1 MDSEVLLLNPRG
13 RRRRKSAKGRKR
25 NPTRTAAQRA
35 ATRRMIAA
43 NRARRANPAPRRAK
57 ARATYRRRNPAT
69 PVSVYRRRS
78 SARRRNP
85 INLGGI
91 VGTIK
96 QGALQAGGAIV
107 MDVAYAQIARFLPS
121 SMQAAPGALT
131 MGSIVKLGLTAA
143 LGKALSRATRGMS
156 QTAALGA
163 ITVQA
168 RDMILG
174 ALPPGLIPGMPSGSA
189 VAGRMGYASPAAV
202 VNWSPR
208 VGPNGL
214 GALTPGRSPL
224 LSGIGPTLGMLSPG
238 VTPLLNGGVRSR
250 NLRRVR

>member
-1 MDSEVLLLNPRG
+1 MDTEVLLLNPRG
-13 RRRRKSAKGRKR
+13 RARRKSAKGRKR
-25 NPTRTAAQRA
+25 NPTPSPAQR
-35 ATRRMIAA
+35 
-43 NRARRANPAPRRAK
+43 RARAKFAAMARARSRASNPAPRAK
-57 ARATYRRRNPAT
+57 YRRRRNPAT

-91 VGTIK
+91 IGTIK

-107 MDVAYAQIARFLPS
+107 MDVAYAQIARYLPA
-121 SMQAAPGALT
+121 SMQAAPGALN

-174 ALPPGLIPGMPSGSA
+174 ALPPGLIPGMTGGGA

-208 VGPNGL
+208 VGPNGI
-214 GALTPGRSPL
+214 GALSPGRSPL
-224 LSGIGPTLGMLSPG
+224 LSGNGPTLGLLTAG
-238 VTPLLNGGVRSR
+238 ATPLLNGGVRSR

>member
-1 MDSEVLLLNPRG
+1 MDTEVLLLNPRG
-13 RRRRKSAKGRKR
+13 RARRKSAKGRKR
-25 NPTRTAAQRA
+25 NPTRSPAQRA

-43 NRARRANPAPRRAK
+43 NRARQVNPAPRRTRAK
-57 ARATYRRRNPAT
+57 YRRRNPAT

-85 INLGGI
+85 IALGGI
-91 VGTIK
+91 LATVK
-96 QGALQAGGAIV
+96 QGAIQAGGAIV
-107 MDVAYAQIARFLPS
+107 MDVAYAQIARFLPA

-156 QTAALGA
+156 QQAALGA

-208 VGPNGL
+208 VGPNGV

-224 LSGIGPTLGMLSPG
+224 LSGNGPTLGLLTAG
-238 VTPLLNGGVRSR
+238 ATPLLNGGVRSR